1 MQLKYGHTQI
11 SIYDDA
17 KRRGVFYFGH
27 LLHAYLTA
35 YQSAVIS
42 SIFLPQTS
50 TTDAALTATGA
61 DLPGID
67 GIASNAPMP
76 PLPNGGLAGNNN
88 NNNVAAMNQQQINE
102 QAQALSRLN
111 PSVLVG
117 NPALLQLLQQQIL
130 VQNQQQQQA
139 PMQQSQQGV
148 QGGTSSTP
156 NQMAQP
162 NITTSA
168 QMPMAQHNH
177 DLQAKIMALQRLQAM
192 QQQPQQQAGGIPQLI
207 NTMNMGGLNTAN
219 ANLGGGMPN
228 MTSAVTTGMAGG
240 AAAGATQTSQHAGN
254 DPNRPLH
261 IVVHH
266 HHTNDGGNSSGST
279 AVAPTNDQ
287 ANPVAGGASS

>member
-1 MQLKYGHTQI
+1 
-11 SIYDDA
+11 
-17 KRRGVFYFGH
+17 
-27 LLHAYLTA
+27 
-35 YQSAVIS
+35 
-42 SIFLPQTS
+42 
-50 TTDAALTATGA
+50 
-61 DLPGID
+61 
-67 GIASNAPMP
+67 MP

-139 PMQQSQQGV
+139 PMQQSRQGV

-162 NITTSA
+162 NITSSA
-168 QMPMAQHNH
+168 QMPMAQQTQ
-177 DLQAKIMALQRLQAM
+177 DLQAKIMAHQRLQAM

-207 NTMNMGGLNTAN
+207 NTMNMGGLNGTN
-219 ANLGGGMPN
+219 ANLGGGMAN
-228 MTSAVTTGMAGG
+228 MTNAAATGMAGG
-240 AAAGATQTSQHAGN
+240 AAAGESHTSQNAGN

-287 ANPVAGGASS
+287 ANPIVGGEST